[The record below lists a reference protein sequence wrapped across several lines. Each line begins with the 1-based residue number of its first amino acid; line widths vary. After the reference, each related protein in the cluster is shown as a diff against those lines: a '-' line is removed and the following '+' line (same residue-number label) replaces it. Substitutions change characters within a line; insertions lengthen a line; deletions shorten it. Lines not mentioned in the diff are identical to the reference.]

1 MSESFYDVLGVT
13 PDASTE
19 EITDAYRERIK
30 ETHPDVSDA
39 PDALEE
45 AKRVIE
51 AKETLADEEKRAR
64 YDRLGHDI
72 YVRDTA
78 VDADWT
84 GTTDRST
91 GRGGRAGGTRE
102 DPSTGSKRGD
112 PSSDSTRDEPGTG
125 AGAESVYEGTWATN
139 GVDDAGSEE
148 STTSGTGSEETAD
161 GTSAAGADST
171 GTKSDG
177 RASAGSTD
185 DTGSRQAA
193 DESGQRRR
201 RSRGANRSR
210 NAGDAVG
217 WAASVDGR
225 HAVRNP
231 SRERGI
237 TWEGLY
243 PDSES
248 YVLLVSTF
256 ICYPSLVFS
265 SVFPGFPLVVN
276 LIVGLCTLTLI
287 AYLMSMP
294 EVGVY
299 VFGGWSL
306 LSTLLII
313 GYGIPVFSLLGVLV
327 WGTTFIPLGFTF
339 LTYLI
344 LRW

>member
-1 MSESFYDVLGVT
+1 MSESFYDVLGVP
-13 PDASTE
+13 PDASTD

-39 PDALEE
+39 PDAQDQ

-51 AKETLADEEKRAR
+51 AKETLTDEDERAR

-78 VDADWT
+78 VDADWSA
-84 GTTDRST
+84 TTDST
-91 GRGGRAGGTRE
+91 SGGASGRGTRKGSRGTRE
-102 DPSTGSKRGD
+102 
-112 PSSDSTRDEPGTG
+112 EPGPG
-125 AGAESVYEGTWATN
+125 AGAESVSEGTWATN
-139 GVDDAGSEE
+139 GVDDDTASGATEE
-148 STTSGTGSEETAD
+148 SAASGPTAD
-161 GTSAAGADST
+161 GAEDTADHAESGSPDQSAASRSESQAAEAEGPND
-171 GTKSDG
+171 KS
-177 RASAGSTD
+177 
-185 DTGSRQAA
+185 GSR
-193 DESGQRRR
+193 RRQ
-201 RSRGANRSR
+201 RSRGANSTR
-210 NAGDAVG
+210 NVGDAVG
-217 WAASVDGR
+217 WAAGVDGR
-225 HAVRNP
+225 HAVR
-231 SRERGI
+231 SQTRQRGI
-237 TWEGLY
+237 TWDGLY

-276 LIVGLCTLTLI
+276 LIVGLCTLVLI

-306 LSTLLII
+306 LATFLLV
-313 GYGIPVFSLLGVLV
+313 GYGVSVFSLLGVLI
-327 WGTTFIPLGFTF
+327 WGTTFIPLGFTL